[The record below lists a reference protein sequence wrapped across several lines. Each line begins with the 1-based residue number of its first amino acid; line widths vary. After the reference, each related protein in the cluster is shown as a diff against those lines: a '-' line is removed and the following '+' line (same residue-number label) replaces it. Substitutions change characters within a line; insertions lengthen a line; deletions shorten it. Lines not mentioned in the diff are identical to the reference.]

1 MAAASQP
8 SVARSGLHIQPA
20 HACLLPCTTSKARDV
35 IPLLLLLL
43 LLLQFIAAIAGHHQA
58 SKQQPKQAIMATAL

>member
-43 LLLQFIAAIAGHHQA
+43 LLQFIAAIAGHHQA
-58 SKQQPKQAIMATAL
+58 SKQQAKQAIMATAL